1 MLVDFNSLPENARIW
16 VYQSDRIL
24 KDSEMGQISQY
35 LSTQISTWESHGSPL
50 QASFEFFY
58 NKFLVLGVNTFY
70 QDPSGCSID
79 TSTRWLKEI
88 QQNFKID
95 FFDRSIAYFEEDTL
109 NFFPILEAKK
119 QVLSGKVNAN
129 TTILNHQIGT
139 LSDLKN
145 HWKLKASDSFMKKY
159 FI

>member
-24 KDSEMGQISQY
+24 NDSEMGEISQY
-35 LSTQISTWESHGSPL
+35 LSTQISGWESHGSPL

-58 NKFLVLGVNTFY
+58 DKFLVIGVNTLY

-88 QQNFKID
+88 QQNFGID
-95 FFDRSIAYFEEDTL
+95 FFDRSIAYFEDDTL

-119 QVLSGKVNAN
+119 QVLSGKVKAN
-129 TTILNHQIGT
+129 TTVLNHQIGS
-139 LSDLKN
+139 LIELKN
-145 HWKLKASDSFMKKY
+145 NWKLKASDSFMKKY
-159 FI
+159 FA

>member
-24 KDSEMGQISQY
+24 NDSEMGEISQY
-35 LSTQISTWESHGSPL
+35 LSTQISGWESHGSPL

-58 NKFLVLGVNTFY
+58 HKFLVIGVNTVF

-88 QQNFKID
+88 QQSFGID
-95 FFDRSIAYFEEDTL
+95 FFDRSIAYFEDDTL

-129 TTILNHQIGT
+129 TTVLNHQIGS
-139 LSDLKN
+139 LSELKN
-145 HWKLKASDSFMKKY
+145 NWKLKARDSFMKKY
-159 FI
+159 FA

>member
-1 MLVDFNSLPENARIW
+1 MLVDFNSLPDNARIW

-24 KDSEMGQISQY
+24 NDSEINEISKYLSAQISG
-35 LSTQISTWESHGSPL
+35 WESHGSPL

-58 NKFLVLGVNTFY
+58 DKFLIIGVNTIY

-88 QQNFKID
+88 QHNFGID
-95 FFDRSIAYFEEDTL
+95 FFDRSIAYFDNENL
-109 NFFPILEAKK
+109 AFFPILEAKK
-119 QVLSGKVNAN
+119 QVLSGKINAD
-129 TTILNHQIGT
+129 TTVLNHQIGS

-145 HWKLKASDSFMKKY
+145 NWKLKASDSFMKKY
-159 FI
+159 FV